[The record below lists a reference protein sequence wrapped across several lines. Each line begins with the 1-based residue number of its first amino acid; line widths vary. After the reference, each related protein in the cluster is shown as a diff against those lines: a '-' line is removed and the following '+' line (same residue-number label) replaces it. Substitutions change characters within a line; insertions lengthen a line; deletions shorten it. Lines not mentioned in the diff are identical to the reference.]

1 MITIIDYGV
10 GNVKSIQ
17 NMLKKIGVSSILT
30 NNPSYIEKASKLI
43 LPGVGHFD
51 FKCIVFYLIH

>member
-10 GNVKSIQ
+10 GNVKAFLNTYKRLGIKVSAAQ
-17 NMLKKIGVSSILT
+17 NPNDI
-30 NNPSYIEKASKLI
+30 KAAEKLI

-51 FKCIVFYLIH
+51 YAI